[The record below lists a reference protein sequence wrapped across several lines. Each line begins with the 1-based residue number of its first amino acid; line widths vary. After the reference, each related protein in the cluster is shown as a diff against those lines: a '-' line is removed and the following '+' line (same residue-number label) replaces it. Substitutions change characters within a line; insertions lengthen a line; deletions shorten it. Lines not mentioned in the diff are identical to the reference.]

1 MNLQEAKH
9 ILKKAGYLINET
21 YSDIPFIR
29 LLKDELLQHEFKII
43 SYRPKQGITIERN
56 NQQAD
61 IWRTENG
68 IALEMLDTK
77 KEYQFDVGRVTYE
90 KAEIITWYIQDIFDG
105 NI

>member
-1 MNLQEAKH
+1 MELDEAKN
-9 ILKKAGYLINET
+9 ILKENGYLINET

-43 SYRPKQGITIERN
+43 SYRPKQGITVERN

-68 IALEMLDTK
+68 ITLEMLDSK
-77 KEYQFDVGRVTYE
+77 KEYQFAVDCVTYE
-90 KAEIITWYIQDIFDG
+90 KAEDIAWNIRDIFDG